1 MIQIQNLTR
10 RYGTFEAVRGLNLT
24 IQGGEIFGLLGPNGA
39 GKSTTLKILATLL
52 KPTAGVV
59 RIQNLDV
66 VSQANDVRRIIG
78 YVPEGAELYDALT
91 GEEFLNMLADLHRL
105 DPRQVR
111 ARRDPLAQ
119 AFDLT
124 AELNRPIGGYS
135 KGMKQKVLL
144 IAALQHQPEV
154 LLLDEPLDG
163 LDVAAQEHLKK
174 ILRDHAAAGKIV
186 VYSSHI
192 LEVVE
197 RLCDR
202 VGIIHQG
209 RLAAEGSP
217 ARLIE
222 ENGHGTFSELFLE
235 LTAAS
240 TP

>member
-10 RYGTFEAVRGLNLT
+10 RYGTFEAVRGLSLS
-24 IQGGEIFGLLGPNGA
+24 ISDGEIFGLLGPNGA

-52 KPTAGVV
+52 KPTTGSV

-78 YVPEGAELYDALT
+78 YVPEGAEFYDALT

-235 LTAAS
+235 LTAS
-240 TP
+240 RS